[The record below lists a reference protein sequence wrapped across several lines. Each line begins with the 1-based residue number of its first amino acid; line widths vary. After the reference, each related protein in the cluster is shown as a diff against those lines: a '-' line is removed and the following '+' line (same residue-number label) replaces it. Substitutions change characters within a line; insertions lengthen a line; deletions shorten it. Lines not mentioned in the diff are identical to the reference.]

1 MEAAPTPLGTGAAEP
16 LQALQG
22 TMRIDIVSLFPA
34 LCKGVL
40 SESVIGRA
48 WKEGIV
54 DLRLV
59 DLRDYTHDA
68 RKTVDDKPYGGG
80 AGMVLRPEPLFECL
94 QDLRTPEA
102 RVVLMTPQG
111 RRFDQPTA
119 RRFSQLSHLILVC
132 GHYEGVDERVRQCLM
147 DEELSI
153 GDYVL
158 TNGAIAASVATD
170 AVVRLLPG
178 ALGNDVSSEEESFG
192 NEPLM
197 EYPQFTRP
205 ENYKGMKVP
214 EVLLS
219 GNHQEIAAWRL
230 EQRVLRTVSR
240 RPEML

>member
-1 MEAAPTPLGTGAAEP
+1 M
-16 LQALQG
+16 Q
-22 TMRIDIVSLFPA
+22 IDIVTLFPA

-54 DLRLV
+54 KINLV
-59 DLRDYTHDA
+59 DLRDYTHDV

-80 AGMVLRPEPLFECL
+80 AGMVLRPEPFFECL
-94 QDLRTPEA
+94 QDIRTPEA
-102 RVVLMTPQG
+102 KIVLMCPQG
-111 RRFDQPTA
+111 TRFTQAIA
-119 RRFSQLSHLILVC
+119 RRYASTVEHLILVC

-158 TNGAIAASVATD
+158 TNGAIAASVVTD

-178 ALGNDVSSEEESFG
+178 ALGNDESSADESFS
-192 NEPLM
+192 NEPLL

-205 ENYKGMKVP
+205 EDYKGMRVP
-214 EVLLS
+214 EILLS
-219 GNHQEIAAWRL
+219 GNHQEIDAWRL

-240 RPEML
+240 RPDLL

>member
-1 MEAAPTPLGTGAAEP
+1 M
-16 LQALQG
+16 Q
-22 TMRIDIVSLFPA
+22 IDIVTLFPA

-54 DLRLV
+54 KINLV
-59 DLRDYTHDA
+59 DLRDYTHDV

-94 QDLRTPEA
+94 QDIRTPEA
-102 RVVLMTPQG
+102 KIVLMCPQG
-111 RRFDQPTA
+111 TRFTQAIA
-119 RRFSQLSHLILVC
+119 RRYASTVEHLILVC

-158 TNGAIAASVATD
+158 TNGAIAASVVTD

-178 ALGNDVSSEEESFG
+178 ALGNDESSADESFS
-192 NEPLM
+192 NEPLL

-205 ENYKGMKVP
+205 EGYKGMRVP
-214 EVLLS
+214 EILLS
-219 GNHQEIAAWRL
+219 GNHQEIDAWRL

-240 RPEML
+240 RPDLL

>member
-1 MEAAPTPLGTGAAEP
+1 M
-16 LQALQG
+16 Q
-22 TMRIDIVSLFPA
+22 IDIVTLFPA

-54 DLRLV
+54 KISLV
-59 DLRDYTHDA
+59 DLRDYTHDV

-94 QDLRTPEA
+94 QDIRTPEA
-102 RVVLMTPQG
+102 KIVLMCPQG
-111 RRFDQPTA
+111 ARFTQAIA
-119 RRFSQLSHLILVC
+119 RRYASTVEHLILVC

-158 TNGAIAASVATD
+158 TNGAIAASVVTD

-178 ALGNDVSSEEESFG
+178 ALGNDESSADESFS
-192 NEPLM
+192 NEPLL

-205 ENYKGMKVP
+205 EDYKGMRVP
-214 EVLLS
+214 EILLS
-219 GNHQEIAAWRL
+219 GNHQEIDAWRL

-240 RPEML
+240 RPDLL

>member
-1 MEAAPTPLGTGAAEP
+1 M
-16 LQALQG
+16 Q
-22 TMRIDIVSLFPA
+22 IDIVTLFPA

-54 DLRLV
+54 KINLV
-59 DLRDYTHDA
+59 DLRDYTHDV

-94 QDLRTPEA
+94 QDIRTPEA
-102 RVVLMTPQG
+102 KIVLMCPQG
-111 RRFDQPTA
+111 ARFTQAIA
-119 RRFSQLSHLILVC
+119 RRYASTVEHLILVC

-158 TNGAIAASVATD
+158 TNGAIAASVVTD

-178 ALGNDVSSEEESFG
+178 ALGNDESSSDESFS
-192 NEPLM
+192 NEPLL

-205 ENYKGMKVP
+205 EDYKGMRVP
-214 EVLLS
+214 EILLS
-219 GNHQEIAAWRL
+219 GNHQEIDAWRL

-240 RPEML
+240 RPDLL

>member
-1 MEAAPTPLGTGAAEP
+1 M
-16 LQALQG
+16 Q
-22 TMRIDIVSLFPA
+22 IDIVTLFPA

-48 WKEGIV
+48 WKEGVVKIN
-54 DLRLV
+54 LV
-59 DLRDYTHDA
+59 DLRDYTHDV

-94 QDLRTPEA
+94 QDIRTPEA
-102 RVVLMTPQG
+102 KIVLMCPQG
-111 RRFDQPTA
+111 ARFTQAIA
-119 RRFSQLSHLILVC
+119 RRYASTVEHLILVC

-158 TNGAIAASVATD
+158 TNGAIAASVVTD

-178 ALGNDVSSEEESFG
+178 ALGNDESSADESFS
-192 NEPLM
+192 NEPLL

-205 ENYKGMKVP
+205 EDYKGMRVP
-214 EVLLS
+214 EILLS
-219 GNHQEIAAWRL
+219 GNHQEIDAWRL

-240 RPEML
+240 RPDLL

>member
-1 MEAAPTPLGTGAAEP
+1 M
-16 LQALQG
+16 Q
-22 TMRIDIVSLFPA
+22 IDIVTLFPA

-48 WKEGIV
+48 WKEGVVKIN
-54 DLRLV
+54 LV
-59 DLRDYTHDA
+59 DLRDYTHDV

-94 QDLRTPEA
+94 QDIRTPEA
-102 RVVLMTPQG
+102 KIVLMCPQG
-111 RRFDQPTA
+111 TRFTQAIA
-119 RRFSQLSHLILVC
+119 RRYASTVEHLILVC

-158 TNGAIAASVATD
+158 TNGAIAASVVTD

-178 ALGNDVSSEEESFG
+178 ALGNDESSADESFS
-192 NEPLM
+192 NEPLL

-205 ENYKGMKVP
+205 EDYKGMRVP
-214 EVLLS
+214 EILLS
-219 GNHQEIAAWRL
+219 GNHQEIDAWRL

-240 RPEML
+240 RPDLL

>member
-1 MEAAPTPLGTGAAEP
+1 M
-16 LQALQG
+16 Q
-22 TMRIDIVSLFPA
+22 IDIVTLFPA

-54 DLRLV
+54 KINLV
-59 DLRDYTHDA
+59 DLRDYTHDV

-94 QDLRTPEA
+94 QDIRTPEA
-102 RVVLMTPQG
+102 KIVLMCPQG
-111 RRFDQPTA
+111 TRFTQAIA
-119 RRFSQLSHLILVC
+119 RRYASTVEHLILVC

-158 TNGAIAASVATD
+158 TNGAIAASVVTD

-178 ALGNDVSSEEESFG
+178 ALGNDESCADESFS
-192 NEPLM
+192 NERLL

-205 ENYKGMKVP
+205 EDYKGMRVP
-214 EVLLS
+214 EILLS
-219 GNHQEIAAWRL
+219 GNHQEIDAWRL

-240 RPEML
+240 RHDLL

>member
-1 MEAAPTPLGTGAAEP
+1 M
-16 LQALQG
+16 Q
-22 TMRIDIVSLFPA
+22 IDIVSLFPA

-54 DLRLV
+54 NINLV

-94 QDLRTPEA
+94 QDLRTPDA
-102 RVVLMTPQG
+102 HVVLMTPQG
-111 RRFDQPTA
+111 TPFNQPTA
-119 RRFSQLSHLILVC
+119 RRFATMSHLILVC

-158 TNGAIAASVATD
+158 TNGAIAASVVTD

-178 ALGNDVSSEEESFG
+178 ALGNDESSEEESFG
-192 NEPLM
+192 NEPLL

-205 ENYKGMKVP
+205 VDYKGMKVP

-219 GNHQEIAAWRL
+219 GNHQEVDAWRL

-240 RPEML
+240 RPDLL

>member
-1 MEAAPTPLGTGAAEP
+1 M
-16 LQALQG
+16 Q
-22 TMRIDIVSLFPA
+22 IDIVSLFPSI
-34 LCKGVL
+34 CKGVL

-54 DLRLV
+54 KINLV

-68 RKTVDDKPYGGG
+68 RKTVDDTPYGGG

-94 QDLRTPEA
+94 QDLRTPDA

-111 RRFDQPTA
+111 KPFCQQTA
-119 RRFSQLSHLILVC
+119 RRFATLSHLILVC
-132 GHYEGVDERVRQCLM
+132 GHYEGIDERARQCLM

-158 TNGAIAASVATD
+158 TNGAIAASVVTD

-178 ALGNDVSSEEESFG
+178 ALGNDVSSDEESFG
-192 NEPLM
+192 NEPLL

-205 ENYKGMKVP
+205 VDYKGMRVP
-214 EVLLS
+214 EILLS
-219 GNHQEIAAWRL
+219 GNHQEIATWRL

-240 RPEML
+240 RPDLL

>member
-1 MEAAPTPLGTGAAEP
+1 M
-16 LQALQG
+16 Q
-22 TMRIDIVSLFPA
+22 IDIVTLFPA

-54 DLRLV
+54 KINLV
-59 DLRDYTHDA
+59 DLRDYTHDV

-94 QDLRTPEA
+94 QDIRTPEA
-102 RVVLMTPQG
+102 KIVLMCPQG
-111 RRFDQPTA
+111 TRFTQDIA
-119 RRFSQLSHLILVC
+119 RRYASTVEHLILVC

-158 TNGAIAASVATD
+158 TNGAIAASVVTD

-178 ALGNDVSSEEESFG
+178 ALGNDESSADESFS
-192 NEPLM
+192 NEPLL

-205 ENYKGMKVP
+205 EDYKGMRVP
-214 EVLLS
+214 EILLS
-219 GNHQEIAAWRL
+219 GNHQEIDAWRL

-240 RPEML
+240 RPDLL

>member
-1 MEAAPTPLGTGAAEP
+1 M
-16 LQALQG
+16 Q
-22 TMRIDIVSLFPA
+22 IDIVTLFPA

-54 DLRLV
+54 KINLV
-59 DLRDYTHDA
+59 DLRDYTHDV

-94 QDLRTPEA
+94 QDIRTPEA
-102 RVVLMTPQG
+102 KIVLMCPQG
-111 RRFDQPTA
+111 TRFTQPIA
-119 RRFSQLSHLILVC
+119 RRYASTVEHLILVC

-158 TNGAIAASVATD
+158 TNGAIAASVVTD

-178 ALGNDVSSEEESFG
+178 ALGNDESSADESFS
-192 NEPLM
+192 NEPLL

-205 ENYKGMKVP
+205 EDYKGMRVP
-214 EVLLS
+214 EILLS
-219 GNHQEIAAWRL
+219 GNHQEIDAWRL

-240 RPEML
+240 RPDLL

>member
-1 MEAAPTPLGTGAAEP
+1 M
-16 LQALQG
+16 Q
-22 TMRIDIVSLFPA
+22 IDIVSLFPA

-48 WKEGIV
+48 WKEGVVNIN
-54 DLRLV
+54 LI

-80 AGMVLRPEPLFECL
+80 AGMVLRPEPIFECL
-94 QDLRTPEA
+94 QDIRTPDA
-102 RVVLMTPQG
+102 HVVLMTPQG
-111 RRFDQPTA
+111 QPFCQKTA
-119 RRFSQLSHLILVC
+119 RRFSELQHLILFC

-147 DEELSI
+147 DEEISI

-158 TNGAIAASVATD
+158 TNGAIAASVVTD

-178 ALGNDVSSEEESFG
+178 ALGNDTSSEEESFG
-192 NEPLM
+192 NEPLL

-205 ENYKGMKVP
+205 VDYKGMRVP

-219 GNHQEIAAWRL
+219 GNHQDVEAWRL
-230 EQRVLRTVSR
+230 EQRILRTVSR
-240 RPEML
+240 RPDLL

>member
-1 MEAAPTPLGTGAAEP
+1 M
-16 LQALQG
+16 Q
-22 TMRIDIVSLFPA
+22 IDIVTLFPA

-54 DLRLV
+54 KINLV
-59 DLRDYTHDA
+59 DLRDYTHDV

-80 AGMVLRPEPLFECL
+80 AGMVLRPEPLVECL
-94 QDLRTPEA
+94 QDIRTPEA
-102 RVVLMTPQG
+102 KIVLMCPQG
-111 RRFDQPTA
+111 TRFTQAIA
-119 RRFSQLSHLILVC
+119 RRYASTVEHLILVC

-158 TNGAIAASVATD
+158 TNGAIAASVVTD

-178 ALGNDVSSEEESFG
+178 ALGNDESSADESFS
-192 NEPLM
+192 NEPLL

-205 ENYKGMKVP
+205 EDYKGMRVP
-214 EVLLS
+214 EILLS
-219 GNHQEIAAWRL
+219 GNHQEIDAWRL

-240 RPEML
+240 RPDLL

>member
-1 MEAAPTPLGTGAAEP
+1 M
-16 LQALQG
+16 Q
-22 TMRIDIVSLFPA
+22 IDIVTLFPA

-54 DLRLV
+54 KINLV
-59 DLRDYTHDA
+59 DLRDYTHDV

-94 QDLRTPEA
+94 QDIRTPEA
-102 RVVLMTPQG
+102 KIVLMCPQG
-111 RRFDQPTA
+111 TRFTQAIA
-119 RRFSQLSHLILVC
+119 RRYASTVEHLILVC

-158 TNGAIAASVATD
+158 TNGAIAASVVTD
-170 AVVRLLPG
+170 AGVRLLPG
-178 ALGNDVSSEEESFG
+178 ALGNDESSADESFS
-192 NEPLM
+192 NEPLL

-205 ENYKGMKVP
+205 EDYKGMRVP
-214 EVLLS
+214 EILLS
-219 GNHQEIAAWRL
+219 GNHQEIDAWRL

-240 RPEML
+240 RPDLL

>member
-1 MEAAPTPLGTGAAEP
+1 M
-16 LQALQG
+16 Q
-22 TMRIDIVSLFPA
+22 IDIVTLFPA

-54 DLRLV
+54 KINLV
-59 DLRDYTHDA
+59 DLRDYTHDV

-94 QDLRTPEA
+94 QDIRTPEA
-102 RVVLMTPQG
+102 KIVLMCPQG
-111 RRFDQPTA
+111 ARFTQAIA
-119 RRFSQLSHLILVC
+119 RRYASTVEHLILVC

-158 TNGAIAASVATD
+158 TNGAIAASVVTD

-178 ALGNDVSSEEESFG
+178 ALGNDESYADESFS
-192 NEPLM
+192 NEPLL

-205 ENYKGMKVP
+205 EDYKGMRVP
-214 EVLLS
+214 EILLS
-219 GNHQEIAAWRL
+219 GNHQEIDAWRL

-240 RPEML
+240 RPDLL

>member
-1 MEAAPTPLGTGAAEP
+1 M
-16 LQALQG
+16 Q
-22 TMRIDIVSLFPA
+22 IDIVTLFPA

-54 DLRLV
+54 KINLV
-59 DLRDYTHDA
+59 DLRDYTHDV

-94 QDLRTPEA
+94 QDIRTPEA
-102 RVVLMTPQG
+102 KIVLMCPQG
-111 RRFDQPTA
+111 TRFTQAIA
-119 RRFSQLSHLILVC
+119 RRYASTVEHLILVC

-158 TNGAIAASVATD
+158 TNGAIAASVVTD

-178 ALGNDVSSEEESFG
+178 ALGNDESSADESFS
-192 NEPLM
+192 NEPLL

-205 ENYKGMKVP
+205 EDYKGMRVP
-214 EVLLS
+214 EILLS
-219 GNHQEIAAWRL
+219 GNHQEIDAWRL

-240 RPEML
+240 RPALR

>member
-1 MEAAPTPLGTGAAEP
+1 M
-16 LQALQG
+16 Q
-22 TMRIDIVSLFPA
+22 IDIVTLFPT

-54 DLRLV
+54 KINLV
-59 DLRDYTHDA
+59 DLRDYTHDV

-94 QDLRTPEA
+94 QDIRTPEA
-102 RVVLMTPQG
+102 KIVLMCPQG
-111 RRFDQPTA
+111 TRFTQAIA
-119 RRFSQLSHLILVC
+119 RRYASTVEHLILVC

-158 TNGAIAASVATD
+158 TNGAIAASVVTD

-178 ALGNDVSSEEESFG
+178 ALGNDESSADESFS
-192 NEPLM
+192 NEPLL

-205 ENYKGMKVP
+205 EDYKGMRVP
-214 EVLLS
+214 EILLS
-219 GNHQEIAAWRL
+219 GNHQEIDAWRL

-240 RPEML
+240 RPDLL